1 MLRVSRERTTLVID
15 ANVKVEGKANSTN
28 EKVNGSG
35 RRGFDIPLFTIPG
48 IFSGFAEQGV
58 ARAKESCE
66 RMKATS
72 EEIAEIVKE
81 TYSTNAKG
89 VADYGA
95 KVIEISG
102 ENTNSA
108 FDFLTHL
115 MEIRSV
121 SDIVNLSA
129 AQSRKT
135 LESATAQNRE
145 LWELAQRVAT
155 ESAEPIKKS
164 FAKVLQ
170 RAS

>member
-1 MLRVSRERTTLVID
+1 MVD
-15 ANVKVEGKANSTN
+15 ANVKVEAKANSAN
-28 EKVNGSG
+28 EKVNGG
-35 RRGFDIPLFTIPG
+35 ERRGFDIPLFAVPG

-58 ARAKESCE
+58 AQAKESCE
-66 RMKATS
+66 KMKATS

-81 TYSTNAKG
+81 TCSTNAKG
-89 VADYGA
+89 AADYAA

-115 MEIRSV
+115 LEIKSV

-155 ESAEPIKKS
+155 ETAEPIKKS
-164 FAKVLQ
+164 FAKNFTKALQ

>member
-1 MLRVSRERTTLVID
+1 VID
-15 ANVKVEGKANSTN
+15 ANVKVEGKANSAN
-28 EKVNGSG
+28 EVSGSG
-35 RRGFDIPLFTIPG
+35 KRGFDIPLFAIPGISG

-66 RMKATS
+66 KMKATS

-89 VADYGA
+89 AADYGA

-108 FDFLTHL
+108 FDFFTHL
-115 MEIRSV
+115 METRSV
-121 SDIVNLSA
+121 SDIVSLSA

-135 LESATAQNRE
+135 FEAATVQNRE

-155 ESAEPIKKS
+155 ETAEPIKKS

-170 RAS
+170 KAS